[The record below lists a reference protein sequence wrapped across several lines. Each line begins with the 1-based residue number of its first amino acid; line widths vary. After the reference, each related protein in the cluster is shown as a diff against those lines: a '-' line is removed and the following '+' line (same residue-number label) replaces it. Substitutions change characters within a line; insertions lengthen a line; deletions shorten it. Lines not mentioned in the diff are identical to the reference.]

1 MIMAVDLFY
10 FLVFPGLLFA
20 GITGGFLSW
29 FDRKVTARVQFRK
42 GPPLFQP
49 FYDFFK
55 LLLVK
60 ETILPKHGSP
70 LFFFW
75 LLSFLFLVQQWQ
87 GYLFFCRL
95 FNITTGFRGD
105 LLVIFYLL
113 TIPSFSY
120 IIGALASGNPLAAVG
135 GSREMKLI
143 LSYEL
148 TFLLVIA
155 GVIMKCGQQ
164 FDLNSIIQTQ
174 QAASPF
180 IGSVSGV
187 LLFIVAIFCIQA
199 KLALVPFDMPEAEA
213 EITEGIFIEYS
224 GAPYALIKLTKYIM
238 LFVLPS
244 LLAALLL
251 GGFRLDGINILW
263 SILKVLGIVL
273 LLTLIRN
280 TNPRIK
286 IKQAVKFFLYM
297 DESDRGDCN
306 SVDSIWFTEKQ
317 RRWDLKVIAS
327 KNRSGSFTSGEPHA
341 IIAILRSSIALH
353 QGTIWNGLGS
363 CLSAVSGMQMYCW

>member
-1 MIMAVDLFY
+1 MAVDIFY

-29 FDRKVTARVQFRK
+29 FDRKITARVQFRK
-42 GPPLFQP
+42 GPPILQP

-70 LFFFW
+70 LIF
-75 LLSFLFLVQQWQ
+75 LLAPVFSVFGATMAAVFILLP
-87 GYLFFCRL
+87 L

-120 IIGALASGNPLAAVG
+120 IIGSLASGNPLAAVG

-155 GVIMKCGQQ
+155 GVILKCGQQ
-164 FDLNSIIQTQ
+164 FDLDSIIKTQ

-244 LLAALLL
+244 LLAVILL
-251 GGFRLDGINILW
+251 GGFRLEGINILW

-286 IKQAVKFFLYM
+286 IKQAVRFFL
-297 DESDRGDCN
+297 
-306 SVDSIWFTEKQ
+306 IWMN
-317 RRWDLKVIAS
+317 LIAVL
-327 KNRSGSFTSGEPHA
+327 A
-341 IIAILRSSIALH
+341 IVLIAF
-353 QGTIWNGLGS
+353 G
-363 CLSAVSGMQMYCW
+363 Y

>member
-1 MIMAVDLFY
+1 MAVNLFY

-20 GITGGFLSW
+20 ATAGAFLSW
-29 FDRKVTARVQFRK
+29 FDRKITARVQFRK
-42 GPPLFQP
+42 GPPLLQP

-60 ETILPKHGSP
+60 ETILPRNGSP
-70 LFFFW
+70 V
-75 LLSFLFLVQQWQ
+75 LFLLAPIFSVF
-87 GYLFFCRL
+87 GATMAGVFILLPL

-120 IIGALASGNPLAAVG
+120 IIGSLSSGNPLAAVG

-164 FDLNSIIQTQ
+164 FDLNNIIRTQ

-187 LLFIVAIFCIQA
+187 LLFLVGIFCIQA
-199 KLALVPFDMPEAEA
+199 
-213 EITEGIFIEYS
+213 G
-224 GAPYALIKLTKYIM
+224 
-238 LFVLPS
+238 LP
-244 LLAALLL
+244 
-251 GGFRLDGINILW
+251 
-263 SILKVLGIVL
+263 
-273 LLTLIRN
+273 
-280 TNPRIK
+280 
-286 IKQAVKFFLYM
+286 M
-297 DESDRGDCN
+297 
-306 SVDSIWFTEKQ
+306 
-317 RRWDLKVIAS
+317 
-327 KNRSGSFTSGEPHA
+327 H
-341 IIAILRSSIALH
+341 
-353 QGTIWNGLGS
+353 
-363 CLSAVSGMQMYCW
+363 